1 MPVHDN
7 TAMFEEW
14 MERWAARHAARIAAW
29 RAGGQPYLGRFAP
42 SPTGPLHLGSL
53 VAALASWLD
62 ARAHGGRWL
71 LRMEDLDGPR
81 EMPGAARA
89 IIETLAACGL
99 VADEEL
105 VWQGRRGAAY
115 EAAFGVLQTQGAVYP
130 CACTRRE
137 IADSVLNLRE
147 HAYGREL
154 VYPGTC
160 RPGLPAGRAPR
171 AWRVR
176 VPALEIAFDDVLQGP
191 QRQDLALDV
200 GDFVIRRAD
209 GPWAYQL
216 AVVVDDGEAGV
227 THVVRGAD
235 LLDSTPRQI
244 FLQRL
249 LGLPQPVYA
258 HVDVV
263 TSASGE
269 KLSKQTGARAVGPED
284 APAALAQAAAFL
296 LERHG

>member
-1 MPVHDN
+1 MV
-7 TAMFEEW
+7 EEW
-14 MERWAARHAARIAAW
+14 MDRWAARHAARIAAW
-29 RAGGQPYLGRFAP
+29 RAGGRPYIGRFAP

-62 ARAHGGRWL
+62 ARVHGGRWL

-81 EMPGAARA
+81 EVPGAAQA
-89 IIETLAACGL
+89 IVGTLAACGL
-99 VADEEL
+99 VPDGEM
-105 VWQGRRGAAY
+105 VWQSRRGFAY
-115 EAAFGVLQTQGAVYP
+115 RAAFDALQGQGAIYP
-130 CACTRRE
+130 CACTRKE

-160 RPGLPAGRAPR
+160 RHGLAAGRVPR

-176 VPALEIAFDDVLQGP
+176 VPEWVIAFDDALRGLQ
-191 QRQDLALDV
+191 QQDLAREV

-244 FLQRL
+244 LLQRM

-263 TSASGE
+263 TSGSGE
-269 KLSKQTGARAVGPED
+269 KLSKQTGAQGVGPEE
-284 APAALAQAAAFL
+284 APAALARAADFL
-296 LERHG
+296 LARHG

>member
-1 MPVHDN
+1 
-7 TAMFEEW
+7 MFDGW
-14 MERWAARHAARIAAW
+14 MEHWSARHAARIAAW
-29 RAGGQPYLGRFAP
+29 RAGGRPYVGRFAP

-71 LRMEDLDGPR
+71 LRMEDLDRPR
-81 EMPGAARA
+81 EVPGAAQA
-89 IIETLAACGL
+89 IIDTLAACGL
-99 VADEEL
+99 VPDEGM
-105 VWQGRRGAAY
+105 VWQSRRDAAY
-115 EAAFGVLQTQGAVYP
+115 QAAFDALAARDLVYP
-130 CACTRRE
+130 CACTRKE

-147 HAYGREL
+147 HLYGREL

-160 RPGLPAGRAPR
+160 RHGLPPGRAPR

-176 VPALEIAFDDVLQGP
+176 VPEQVIAFDDLLQGP
-191 QRQDLALDV
+191 RRQDLAREV

-244 FLQRL
+244 LLQRL

-263 TSASGE
+263 TSAGGE
-269 KLSKQTGARAVGPED
+269 KLSKQTGAQGVGPGE
-284 APAALAQAAAFL
+284 ARAALDEAAAFL
-296 LERHG
+296 LARHG